1 MRTPPLPTVLLVLLV
16 ACSPDNKQRTGDIGM
31 AESAPGGLSSRDT
44 IPSDPGMVAGSAEAS
59 PAGVLS
65 QLNVA
70 NTTEIQL
77 ATLAS
82 RKATSPQ
89 VKQIARKLAADH
101 AKNREQVLALAA
113 KVNVT
118 LTPAQG
124 GSVSAADSVAMPLE
138 LQGKS
143 GAEFDRVFIEH
154 EINDHQS
161 NIHKIQNQILP
172 SMQDQEIKAYL
183 QKTVTEMQGHL
194 ASLQQVQQELG
205 T

>member
-1 MRTPPLPTVLLVLLV
+1 MRTPSLPTVILALLL
-16 ACSPDNKQRTGDIGM
+16 ACSPDNNPRTGDTGM
-31 AESAPGGLSSRDT
+31 AAGASGGLSSRDT
-44 IPSDPGMVAGSAEAS
+44 MPTDPGAVAGSAEAT

-65 QLNVA
+65 QMNVA

-101 AKNREQVLALAA
+101 AKNREQVLALAQ
-113 KVNVT
+113 KVNLT

-124 GSVSAADSVAMPLE
+124 GSVGAADSVAMPPQ
-138 LQGKS
+138 LQEKS
-143 GAEFDRVFIEH
+143 GAEFDRAFIEH

-161 NIHKIQNQILP
+161 NIQKVQNQILP
-172 SMQDQEIKAYL
+172 SMQDQQVKAYL
-183 QKTVTEMQGHL
+183 QKTLTEMQSHL
-194 ASLQQVQQELG
+194 ASLQQIQQQLG